1 MGWLRSRPE
10 RGEPGTVLVDGAQVA
25 VTIELHAPATV
36 RGGAHG
42 DQVEGRLAAEQPL
55 PVGRALRLHRSDG
68 TSALV
73 VIVNDDG
80 RFLTAGPFH

>member
-1 MGWLRSRPE
+1 MGWLGRRPE
-10 RGEPGTVLVDGAQVA
+10 RGEPGTVLVDGDPVP
-25 VTIELHAPATV
+25 VTIELRTPVTV
-36 RGGAHG
+36 HGEAHG
-42 DQVEGRLAAEQPL
+42 VQIEGRVAAERPL
-55 PVGRALRLHRSDG
+55 PVGRALRLRRSDG